1 MEPSLCFARAPCG
14 DRAARPAAP
23 QLPAVPQGCSRSRRG
38 SRCFLRSGMVLSPPG
53 GPLVPAVPAGRVVP
67 VLAAALAALD
77 VDRREVAP
85 SQHPQ
90 GLAEAERQAVAL
102 ADEAW
107 RGCKRTRT
115 ALLPWHPDG
124 YQALHP
130 PPWVLPEETLP
141 PTERPPSSPRTNPG
155 ARHPVGCVRRE
166 QPRPH
171 QQQGL
176 QESVLLPVPRS
187 ARLLAPPEPG
197 RARRGCSTAQPP
209 RHARLVCR
217 LASVLCLD
225 SSFPPFSVYT
235 KTGVCITGSHTAV
248 QNI

>member
-38 SRCFLRSGMVLSPPG
+38 CRCFLPSGTVLSPPG

-90 GLAEAERQAVAL
+90 GLAEAERQAVTL

-107 RGCKRTRT
+107 RGCERTRT
-115 ALLPWHPDG
+115 ALLSRHPDG
-124 YQALHP
+124 YQAFDSAAGTDLRKCRAHLRLSKAPAATASSTSIQQPQEPSPALAAPLRHFIHP
-130 PPWVLPEETLP
+130 LGCCPKRPCPPQNALPHRHVQTLVP
-141 PTERPPSSPRTNPG
+141 GIPRD
-155 ARHPVGCVRRE
+155 V
-166 QPRPH
+166 
-171 QQQGL
+171 
-176 QESVLLPVPRS
+176 
-187 ARLLAPPEPG
+187 
-197 RARRGCSTAQPP
+197 
-209 RHARLVCR
+209 
-217 LASVLCLD
+217 
-225 SSFPPFSVYT
+225 
-235 KTGVCITGSHTAV
+235 
-248 QNI
+248 

>member
-1 MEPSLCFARAPCG
+1 M
-14 DRAARPAAP
+14 
-23 QLPAVPQGCSRSRRG
+23 
-38 SRCFLRSGMVLSPPG
+38 
-53 GPLVPAVPAGRVVP
+53 
-67 VLAAALAALD
+67 LAAALAALD

-107 RGCKRTRT
+107 RGCERTRT
-115 ALLPWHPDG
+115 ALLPRHPDG

-155 ARHPVGCVRRE
+155 AGHPVGCVRRE

-176 QESVLLPVPRS
+176 QE
-187 ARLLAPPEPG
+187 LAPFPCP
-197 RARRGCSTAQPP
+197 ALPGCSLHQSLAGLKGAAARHSP
-209 RHARLVCR
+209 RATHASFAGSPRCCAWILHFLRFQFTQKQAC
-217 LASVLCLD
+217 ASPGPTQLC
-225 SSFPPFSVYT
+225 
-235 KTGVCITGSHTAV
+235 KTFKLRQFCPIHLLYK
-248 QNI
+248 

>member
-1 MEPSLCFARAPCG
+1 MFCKSTVWRQSSTPGCSPAPC
-14 DRAARPAAP
+14 RAAGL
-23 QLPAVPQGCSRSRRG
+23 LPEPPW

-53 GPLVPAVPAGRVVP
+53 GPLIPAVPAGRVVP